1 MDNEP
6 QNKSEA
12 SAILEQAGQKNLLD
26 LPTASMLFTQYISSH
41 GAIEATTT
49 TNRRLRSNK
58 ADVDRMR
65 SAGLLQENQT
75 FIGVRLI
82 HQNINQTLPPLL
94 SYLKQSPRM
103 ATFVPGDNAYL
114 DAEFTRVLQYPSWEV
129 PFIEVLDGAELNG
142 LGYMIVKAD
151 NTKLGG
157 VAMDTIAFN
166 DIVYDRRLKS
176 IQDSPAILIKHVLT
190 AVTFYHWDSFENFD
204 KNSDA
209 YSAITKRL
217 LTTEVN
223 SVGDD
228 LVIYETFVKVNGF
241 VYRGWYYKD
250 SRQWLKQPLPFSN
263 GIEEK
268 VPEVNIDPTA
278 MMTEPTY
285 VSKPVHLTY
294 YPIACKHNQIT
305 ENRKHDEVEGR
316 ALNDYHKQE
325 AATTLMTAAVNGCTQ
340 AANTMWSPDGTNLDG
355 AAPAQLQFKIK
366 NNAIW
371 KTPMRAFTSP
381 WPDPMI
387 FKGIESIVQQNAME
401 TNQVAWAVN
410 NRKDSRKTATEIDAA
425 QQQQSM
431 LTGTD
436 ALVFSIFLR
445 DTLTMAWPV
454 VQSAAKKGSIKFL
467 GEISD
472 PAEKEALLNV
482 NFEVK
487 PAGDIDFIEKQQ
499 RISNL
504 QQDMPLFQGQPI
516 GQEMLKEY
524 VRLRYP
530 EKYDQWS
537 KVMMQGNDVQLIQG
551 LAQALQA
558 TVTDEATGQLKPEFQ
573 PEAQSL
579 QQLQQAVEQRMAQ
592 QPPPQN
598 GTKQG

>member
-1 MDNEP
+1 MNEEP
-6 QNKSEA
+6 ANNQQT
-12 SAILEQAGQKNLLD
+12 SAILAQAGQKNLLD
-26 LPTASMLFTQYISSH
+26 LNTANGLFSQYISSH
-41 GAIEATTT
+41 GAVEATTV

-58 ADVDRMR
+58 ADVEQMR

-82 HQNINQTLPPLL
+82 NQNINQALPPLL

-103 ATFVPGDNAYL
+103 ATFVPGDNSYL
-114 DAEFTRVLQYPSWEV
+114 DQEFTRVLQYPGWEV
-129 PFIEVLDGAELNG
+129 PYIELLDGAELNG
-142 LGYMIVKAD
+142 IGYMMVKAD

-157 VAMDTIAFN
+157 VSMETIPFN
-166 DIVYDRRLKS
+166 EIVYDRRLKS
-176 IQDSPAILIKHVLT
+176 LQDSPAILIKHVIT
-190 AVTFYHWDSFENFD
+190 AVSFYHWDSFENFD

-209 YSAITKRL
+209 YNAIAKRL
-217 LTTEVN
+217 LSEEVN
-223 SVGDD
+223 VIGDD

-263 GIEEK
+263 GIEES

-278 MMTEPTY
+278 MTTEPTY

-294 YPIACKHNQIT
+294 YPIAVKRAEIK
-305 ENRKHDEVEGR
+305 ENRKHDEAEGR
-316 ALNDYHKQE
+316 AVEDYHKQE

-340 AANTMWSPDGTNLDG
+340 AANTMWSPDGANLDG
-355 AAPAQLQFKIK
+355 MAPAQLQYKIK

-371 KTPMRAFTSP
+371 KTPMRAFTAP

-387 FKGIESIVQQNAME
+387 FKGVEAITQQNAME

-410 NRKDSRKTATEIDAA
+410 NRKDSRKTATEIEAA
-425 QQQQSM
+425 QQQQGM
-431 LTGTD
+431 LTGTS

-445 DTLTMAWPV
+445 DVLTMTWPI

-467 GEISD
+467 IEVSN
-472 PAEKEALLNV
+472 PAEKEAILSTQY
-482 NFEVK
+482 EVK

-499 RISNL
+499 RITNI
-504 QQDMPLFQGQPI
+504 QQDLPMFQGTPI
-516 GQEMLKEY
+516 GQEMMKEY

-537 KVMMQGNDVQLIQG
+537 KILSQGNDTQLIQG
-551 LAQALQA
+551 LGQALQA
-558 TVTDEATGQLKPEFQ
+558 VVTDEATGQLKPEFAA
-573 PEAQSL
+573 EAQSF
-579 QQLQQAVEQRMAQ
+579 QQLQQAVQQRLAQ
-592 QPPPQN
+592 QPNATQ
-598 GTKQG
+598 QG

>member
-1 MDNEP
+1 MNEEP
-6 QNKSEA
+6 ANNQQT
-12 SAILEQAGQKNLLD
+12 SAILAQAGQKNLLD
-26 LPTASMLFTQYISSH
+26 LNTANGLFSQYISSH
-41 GAIEATTT
+41 GAVEATTV

-58 ADVDRMR
+58 ADVEQMR

-82 HQNINQTLPPLL
+82 NQNINQALPPLL

-103 ATFVPGDNAYL
+103 ATFVPGDNSYL
-114 DAEFTRVLQYPSWEV
+114 DQEFTRVLQYPGWEV
-129 PFIEVLDGAELNG
+129 PYIELLDGAELNG
-142 LGYMIVKAD
+142 IGYMMVKAD

-157 VAMDTIAFN
+157 VSMETIPFN
-166 DIVYDRRLKS
+166 EIVYDRRLKS
-176 IQDSPAILIKHVLT
+176 LQDSPAILIKHVIT
-190 AVTFYHWDSFENFD
+190 AVSFYHWDSFENFD

-209 YSAITKRL
+209 YNAIAKRL
-217 LTTEVN
+217 LSEEVN
-223 SVGDD
+223 VIGDD

-263 GIEEK
+263 GIEES

-278 MMTEPTY
+278 MTTEPTY

-294 YPIACKHNQIT
+294 YPIAVKRAEIK
-305 ENRKHDEVEGR
+305 ENRKHDEAEGR
-316 ALNDYHKQE
+316 AVEDYHKQE

-340 AANTMWSPDGTNLDG
+340 AANTMWSPDGANLDG
-355 AAPAQLQFKIK
+355 MAPAQLQYKIK

-371 KTPMRAFTSP
+371 KTPMRAFTAP

-387 FKGIESIVQQNAME
+387 FKGIEAITQQNAME

-410 NRKDSRKTATEIDAA
+410 NRKDSRKTATEIEAA
-425 QQQQSM
+425 QQQQGM
-431 LTGTD
+431 LTGTS

-445 DTLTMAWPV
+445 DVLTMTWPI

-467 GEISD
+467 IEVSN
-472 PAEKEALLNV
+472 PAEKEAILSTQY
-482 NFEVK
+482 EVK

-499 RISNL
+499 RITNI
-504 QQDMPLFQGQPI
+504 QQDLPMFQGTPI
-516 GQEMLKEY
+516 GQEMMKEY

-537 KVMMQGNDVQLIQG
+537 KILSQGNDTQLIQG
-551 LAQALQA
+551 LGQALQA
-558 TVTDEATGQLKPEFQ
+558 VVTDEATGQLKPEFAA
-573 PEAQSL
+573 EAQSF
-579 QQLQQAVEQRMAQ
+579 QQLQQAVQQRLAQ
-592 QPPPQN
+592 QPNATQ
-598 GTKQG
+598 QG

>member
-1 MDNEP
+1 MNEEP
-6 QNKSEA
+6 ANNQQT
-12 SAILEQAGQKNLLD
+12 SAILAQAGQKNLLD
-26 LPTASMLFTQYISSH
+26 LNTANGLFSQYISSH
-41 GAIEATTT
+41 GAVEATTV

-58 ADVDRMR
+58 ADVEQMR

-82 HQNINQTLPPLL
+82 NQNINQALPPLL

-103 ATFVPGDNAYL
+103 ATFVPGDNSYL
-114 DAEFTRVLQYPSWEV
+114 DQEFTRVLQYPGWEV
-129 PFIEVLDGAELNG
+129 PYIELLDGAELNG
-142 LGYMIVKAD
+142 IGYMMVKAD

-157 VAMDTIAFN
+157 VSMETIPFN
-166 DIVYDRRLKS
+166 EIVYDRRLKS
-176 IQDSPAILIKHVLT
+176 LQDSPAILIKHVIT
-190 AVTFYHWDSFENFD
+190 AVSFYHWDSFENFD

-209 YSAITKRL
+209 YNAIAKRL
-217 LTTEVN
+217 LSEEVN
-223 SVGDD
+223 VIGDD

-263 GIEEK
+263 GIEES

-278 MMTEPTY
+278 MTTEPTY

-294 YPIACKHNQIT
+294 YPIAVKRAEIK
-305 ENRKHDEVEGR
+305 ENRKHDEAEGR
-316 ALNDYHKQE
+316 AVEDYHKQE

-340 AANTMWSPDGTNLDG
+340 AANTMWSPDGANLDG
-355 AAPAQLQFKIK
+355 MAPAQLQYKIK

-371 KTPMRAFTSP
+371 KTPMRAFTAP

-387 FKGIESIVQQNAME
+387 FKGVEAVTQQNAME

-410 NRKDSRKTATEIDAA
+410 NRKDSRKTATEIEAA
-425 QQQQSM
+425 QQQQGM
-431 LTGTD
+431 LTGTS

-445 DTLTMAWPV
+445 DVLTMTWPI

-467 GEISD
+467 IEVSN
-472 PAEKEALLNV
+472 PAEKEAILSTQY
-482 NFEVK
+482 EVK

-499 RISNL
+499 RITNI
-504 QQDMPLFQGQPI
+504 QQDLPMFQGTPI
-516 GQEMLKEY
+516 GQEMMKEY

-537 KVMMQGNDVQLIQG
+537 KILSQGNDTQLIQG
-551 LAQALQA
+551 LGQALQA
-558 TVTDEATGQLKPEFQ
+558 VVTDEATGQLKPEFAA
-573 PEAQSL
+573 EAQSF
-579 QQLQQAVEQRMAQ
+579 QQLQQAVQQRLAQ
-592 QPPPQN
+592 QPNATQ
-598 GTKQG
+598 QG